1 MVYTKG
7 ITKEITKN
15 IEHNSKPCQTSSS
28 LTLSLAKRC
37 KTKTKNYEQEKLQS
51 WNTLGFFF
59 TVLLASTTSQFDYLD
74 FYF

>member
-1 MVYTKG
+1 MVYTER

-51 WNTLGFFF
+51 WNILGFVL
-59 TVLLASTTSQFDYLD
+59 VLLASTTSQFDYLD